1 MPIST
6 VFDSLTNATTRNTI
20 FQANR
25 VDNVWSANCHT
36 AKLAWQ
42 AGSHGM
48 PIHVACRLFQ
58 YQALL
63 RAVASIFLV

>member
-1 MPIST
+1 MPILE

-48 PIHVACRLFQ
+48 PILAACRLFQ
-58 YQALL
+58 YHTLL
-63 RAVASIFLV
+63 RALVSIFLV